1 MDQRSCSRSRPTARY
16 RALTGAVSIAG
27 VQYPPESLAGVFP
40 VFQTPFD
47 DGDGIDAAALAAEI
61 EWVYRCE
68 VDGIVLAMVS
78 EVLRL
83 STEERRELAE
93 LCCGLGL
100 PHGPVIV
107 SVGAESTKVAVDLAR
122 HAQSVGATAVMAIP
136 PISVGVPDS
145 ELSAYYEALL
155 AAIDI
160 PVVVQDASGYVG
172 RPMSIAMQA
181 DLLETY
187 GERVLFKP
195 EAVPIGPRLTALR
208 EATDGRAR
216 VFEGSGGIALVDSYR
231 RGIVG
236 TMPAADTPW
245 ALVALWRALE
255 AGDEARIEAIA
266 DPLARLVSLMD
277 SLDAFVAIEKHLLVA
292 QGIFSSARRRGPVG
306 YDPDP
311 ETLAEVD
318 RLVGR
323 LREAV
328 DG

>member
-1 MDQRSCSRSRPTARY
+1 M
-16 RALTGAVSIAG
+16 
-27 VQYPPESLAGVFP
+27 QYPAEALAGVFP

-47 DGDGIDAAALAAEI
+47 ANDEIDPAALEAQI
-61 EWVYRCE
+61 EWVYACE

-83 STEERRELAE
+83 STGERRHLAE
-93 LCCGLGL
+93 LACSLGL
-100 PHGPVIV
+100 QHGPVII

-122 HAQSVGATAVMAIP
+122 HAESVGATAVMAIP
-136 PISVGVPDS
+136 PISV
-145 ELSAYYEALL
+145 ELADRELVAYYEALL
-155 AAIDI
+155 RAVGI

-172 RPMSIAMQA
+172 QPMSIQLQA
-181 DLLETY
+181 GLLGAY

-208 EATDGRAR
+208 EATNGRAR

-255 AGDEARIEAIA
+255 AGDQARIEAIA

-292 QGIFSSARRRGPVG
+292 QGVIPSARRRGPLS
-306 YDPDP
+306 YEPDA

-323 LREAV
+323 LRAAV

>member
-1 MDQRSCSRSRPTARY
+1 M
-16 RALTGAVSIAG
+16 GSIAA
-27 VQYPPESLAGVFP
+27 VQYPPEALTGVFP

-47 DGDGIDAAALAAEI
+47 DNDEIDATALAAEI
-61 EWVYRCE
+61 DWVYACG

-83 STEERRELAE
+83 STTERRHLAE
-93 LCCGLGL
+93 LSCSLGL

-122 HAQSVGATAVMAIP
+122 HAESVGASAVMAIP
-136 PISVGVPDS
+136 PISVGVPDA

-155 AAIDI
+155 AAIEI

-181 DLLETY
+181 GLLDSY

-195 EAVPIGPRLTALR
+195 EAVPIGPRLSELR
-208 EATDGRAR
+208 DATGGRAR
-216 VFEGSGGIALVDSYR
+216 VFEGSGGIALVDNYR

-255 AGDEARIEAIA
+255 AGDESRIEAIA

-277 SLDAFVAIEKHLLVA
+277 SLDAFVAIEKHLLVD
-292 QGIFSSARRRGPVG
+292 QGIIPSARRRAPLG
-306 YDPDP
+306 YDPDV

-318 RLVGR
+318 RLAGR

>member
-1 MDQRSCSRSRPTARY
+1 MVLTRRATA
-16 RALTGAVSIAG
+16 AGVSDSIAA
-27 VQYPPESLAGVFP
+27 VRYPSEALAGVFP

-47 DGDGIDAAALAAEI
+47 DNDEIDAAALAAEI
-61 EWVYRCE
+61 EWVYACG

-83 STEERRELAE
+83 STDERRRLAE
-93 LCCGLGL
+93 LSCSLGL

-122 HAQSVGATAVMAIP
+122 HAESAGVSAVMAIP

-172 RPMSIAMQA
+172 RPMSIGMQA
-181 DLLETY
+181 DLLAAY

-195 EAVPIGPRLTALR
+195 EAVPIGPRLSELR
-208 EATDGRAR
+208 DATGGRAR

-266 DPLARLVSLMD
+266 DPLSRLVSLMH

-292 QGIFSSARRRGPVG
+292 QGIFTSARMRAPLG
-306 YDPDP
+306 YEPDA

>member
-1 MDQRSCSRSRPTARY
+1 MPPGLPPPLAAGCRGRW
-16 RALTGAVSIAG
+16 VSITA
-27 VQYPPESLAGVFP
+27 VQYSPEALAGVFP

-47 DGDGIDAAALAAEI
+47 GNDEIDDAALAAEI
-61 EWVYRCE
+61 EWVYECE

-83 STEERRELAE
+83 STEERRHLAE
-93 LCCGLGL
+93 LSCSLGL
-100 PHGPVIV
+100 QHGPVIV

-155 AAIDI
+155 TAIDI

-195 EAVPIGPRLTALR
+195 EAVPIGPRLSELR
-208 EATDGRAR
+208 DATGGRAR
-216 VFEGSGGIALVDSYR
+216 VFEGSGGIALVDSHR

-266 DPLARLVSLMD
+266 DPLARLVSLMH

-292 QGIFSSARRRGPVG
+292 QGVIPSTRRRAPLG
-306 YDPDP
+306 YEPDA

>member
-1 MDQRSCSRSRPTARY
+1 MLSGGS
-16 RALTGAVSIAG
+16 VSIAA
-27 VQYPPESLAGVFP
+27 VEYPPETLAGVFP
-40 VFQTPFD
+40 VLQTPFD
-47 DGDGIDAAALAAEI
+47 DDDDIDAAAVAAEI
-61 EWVYRCE
+61 EWVYECG

-83 STEERRELAE
+83 STDERRRLAE
-93 LCCGLGL
+93 LSCSLGL
-100 PHGPVIV
+100 PHGPVIC

-136 PISVGVPDS
+136 PISVGVPDG

-155 AAIDI
+155 AAIDV

-172 RPMSIAMQA
+172 RPMSIEMQA
-181 DLLETY
+181 ELLATY

-255 AGDEARIEAIA
+255 DGDEARIEAIA

-292 QGIFSSARRRGPVG
+292 QGIIPSIRRRRPVG
-306 YDPDP
+306 YEPDA

-318 RLVGR
+318 RLVIR
-323 LREAV
+323 LRAAV
-328 DG
+328 DS